1 VKGVAAWTLGKTPE
15 ARAVGDALER
25 RFHAGVRHHQRKV
38 VNQAIREAF
47 DEYDETR
54 REKLMTVHQP

>member
-1 VKGVAAWTLGKTPE
+1 VKGPAATTLGKTPE

-38 VNQAIREAF
+38 VNQAISEAF
-47 DEYDETR
+47 DEWER
-54 REKLMTVHQP
+54 GR